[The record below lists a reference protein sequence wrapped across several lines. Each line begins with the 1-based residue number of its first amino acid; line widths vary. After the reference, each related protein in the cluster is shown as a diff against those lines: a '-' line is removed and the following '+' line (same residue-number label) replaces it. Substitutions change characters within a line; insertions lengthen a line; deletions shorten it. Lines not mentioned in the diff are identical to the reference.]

1 MEKSKT
7 FNYGKA
13 IELLKQGK
21 LVARENWNG
30 KNMFVFMR
38 PADKLSESFIVE
50 TVKSLPAAY
59 KEWVKNHPSESGEVS
74 FSSYL
79 CLKTPNGTVVNG
91 WIASQTDMLSE
102 DWYEVTP

>member
-7 FNYGKA
+7 FNYEKA
-13 IELLKQGK
+13 IKLLKQGK

-30 KNMFVFMR
+30 KDMFVFLR

-79 CLKTPNGTVVNG
+79 CLKTPDGTVVNG
-91 WIASQTDMLSE
+91 WHASLTDMMFE